1 MQNWIKQRTMKHNKL
16 EIAFIILF
24 LLFTSVVKSQNKI
37 DTMDRVNKFI
47 GIEIGP
53 KMNLKAS
60 PDTLAGS
67 GFGVMI
73 EYGWQVSGFNGKK
86 KRSFIS
92 VPLGYSYIIDNKNK
106 EMGRQLN
113 YGWAVTHELTKDTN
127 FIPFIGYGLLLNQYT
142 YENMKGSIFGHQSKF
157 EFGINYYL
165 NNRWVFY
172 GKLDYSYLRF
182 PIYNENKSSSIH
194 QAEVKFGI
202 KYQF

>member
-1 MQNWIKQRTMKHNKL
+1 MTNIKSTIFAIFLILTIALTSKAQNNMDST
-16 EIAFIILF
+16 
-24 LLFTSVVKSQNKI
+24 
-37 DTMDRVNKFI
+37 DRVNKFV
-47 GIEIGP
+47 GLEIGP
-53 KMNLKAS
+53 KINLMAS

-67 GFGVMI
+67 GFGMMI

-92 VPLGYSYIIDNKNK
+92 IPLGYSYIIDNKNK

-127 FIPFIGYGLLLNQYT
+127 FVPFIGYGLLLNQYT
-142 YENMKGSIFGHQSKF
+142 FENLKGSIFGHQSKF
-157 EFGINYYL
+157 EFGINYFVSSK
-165 NNRWVFY
+165 WAFY

-182 PIYNENKSSSIH
+182 PIYNENKSRSIH
-194 QAEVKFGI
+194 QTEVKFGV

>member
-1 MQNWIKQRTMKHNKL
+1 MQNWIKKWSLKQIRFA
-16 EIAFIILF
+16 IALVILT
-24 LLFTSVVKSQNKI
+24 FTLVNTTKSQNLI
-37 DTMDRVNKFI
+37 DSSDRVNKFI

-53 KMNLKAS
+53 KINHKTT
-60 PDTLAGS
+60 PDTLTGS
-67 GFGVMI
+67 GFGIMV
-73 EYGWQVSGFNGKK
+73 EYGWQVSGFNGKR

-106 EMGRQLN
+106 EMGKQLN

-142 YENMKGSIFGHQSKF
+142 FENLKGSIFGHQSKF

-165 NNRWVFY
+165 NCRWAFY

-182 PIYNENKSSSIH
+182 PIYNEKKSRTIH
-194 QAEVKFGI
+194 QSEVKFGV